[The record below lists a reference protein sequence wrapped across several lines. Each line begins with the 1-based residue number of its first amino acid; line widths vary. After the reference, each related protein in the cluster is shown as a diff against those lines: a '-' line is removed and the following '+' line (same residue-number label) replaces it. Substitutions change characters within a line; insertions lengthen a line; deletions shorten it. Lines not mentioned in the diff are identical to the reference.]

1 MAIRAKTLWVLPV
14 MLLIAAVYLFQYTAS
29 GEGEGALDTGGDE
42 EGTVFLIGDSTVAS
56 YPANKAPLTGWG
68 QVIGSF
74 LKEGVAVENDAVSGA
89 SSKSFV
95 DAGYWATT
103 LGKMQSGDYLF
114 IQFGHNDQKSDPT
127 WHTDPFT
134 TYKAY
139 LGQYITE
146 ARAKGVFPVL
156 VTSAERRRF
165 NSEGTITPS
174 HKQYPTAMKQLG
186 DEMDVPVIDL
196 AAQSAALYEAW
207 GVEGSK
213 QLFLFLE
220 PGDSPNYPDGKEDNT
235 HFQTTGALELA
246 GLVAQSVKD
255 QDITPLRSLLKC
267 P

>member
-1 MAIRAKTLWVLPV
+1 
-14 MLLIAAVYLFQYTAS
+14 
-29 GEGEGALDTGGDE
+29 
-42 EGTVFLIGDSTVAS
+42 
-56 YPANKAPLTGWG
+56 
-68 QVIGSF
+68 
-74 LKEGVAVENDAVSGA
+74 
-89 SSKSFV
+89 
-95 DAGYWATT
+95 
-103 LGKMQSGDYLF
+103 
-114 IQFGHNDQKSDPT
+114 
-127 WHTDPFT
+127 
-134 TYKAY
+134 
-139 LGQYITE
+139 
-146 ARAKGVFPVL
+146 VL

-186 DEMDVPVIDL
+186 DEMDVPVIEL

-255 QDITPLRSLLKC
+255 QNITPLRSLLKC